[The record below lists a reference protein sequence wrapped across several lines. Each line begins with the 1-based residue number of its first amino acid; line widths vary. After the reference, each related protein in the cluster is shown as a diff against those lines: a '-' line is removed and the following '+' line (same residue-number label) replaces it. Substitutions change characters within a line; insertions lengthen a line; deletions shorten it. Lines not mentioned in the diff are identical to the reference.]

1 MWENAS
7 SYLGSGFSRGT
18 GHLQQQFLSR
28 DGVVTGMGG
37 TRPHPG
43 ETCRLAP
50 GESKRVWSA
59 GMMGF
64 NEKRKQGRQA
74 SLSILGVKL
83 QSPGRQ
89 RLWRQEPY
97 APYYSARYSPS
108 IPGHRVR
115 GFCRDPRRLRRH
127 EGPGG
132 AGSPGSGVRLSRL
145 FDFDLGAFSLKLG
158 LDLLGLSLRHL
169 LLNRLRGTIHE
180 VFGLFQA

>member
-28 DGVVTGMGG
+28 DGVITGLGG

-43 ETCRLAP
+43 ETCRLVP
-50 GESKRVWSA
+50 GELRRVWSA

-83 QSPGRQ
+83 QSPGRK
-89 RLWRQEPY
+89 RLERQEPY
-97 APYYSARYSPS
+97 PSYYSARYSPS
-108 IPGHRVR
+108 LPGPASTLQREPVSSPEPHVPRGRIPQ
-115 GFCRDPRRLRRH
+115 
-127 EGPGG
+127 
-132 AGSPGSGVRLSRL
+132 AGRPSVW
-145 FDFDLGAFSLKLG
+145 
-158 LDLLGLSLRHL
+158 
-169 LLNRLRGTIHE
+169 TT
-180 VFGLFQA
+180 